1 MLLYIAAAIIV
12 HIITALHR
20 KASKRCAMKRRLH
33 LPSAH
38 RHGRSPSIHRSCS
51 KRERAESLWSLSHRV
66 SSFPFVSTGLRD
78 RNLYAPFVPPRCR
91 FNEGTGSGI
100 SAPRSTTLHLPRSS
114 ERDQVFLHDKHNF
127 SLSLSFFFLLFL
139 FRTFPNFGIVCLFFC
154 LFFSFFENGRVFC
167 VVLICRT
174 NIIVLALQSLRLSFL
189 AWKFKRFCLSILFS
203 L

>member
-1 MLLYIAAAIIV
+1 
-12 HIITALHR
+12 
-20 KASKRCAMKRRLH
+20 MKRRLH

-127 SLSLSFFFLLFL
+127 SLSLSFFFSISVSHVSKFRDRLSFFLFVLLFL
-139 FRTFPNFGIVCLFFC
+139 RKWK
-154 LFFSFFENGRVFC
+154 
-167 VVLICRT
+167 
-174 NIIVLALQSLRLSFL
+174 SFL
-189 AWKFKRFCLSILFS
+189 CRFDLSNEYNRACFAIASIEFLG
-203 L
+203 LKV

>member
-1 MLLYIAAAIIV
+1 
-12 HIITALHR
+12 
-20 KASKRCAMKRRLH
+20 MKRRLH

-78 RNLYAPFVPPRCR
+78 RNLYAPFVPRCR

-127 SLSLSFFFLLFL
+127 SLSLSFFFFYFCFARFQISGSFVFFLFVLLFL
-139 FRTFPNFGIVCLFFC
+139 RKWK
-154 LFFSFFENGRVFC
+154 SF
-167 VVLICRT
+167 LCRFDLS
-174 NIIVLALQSLRLSFL
+174 NEYNRVLASLRLSFL
-189 AWKFKRFCLSILFS
+189 A
-203 L
+203 